1 MNFLRRAVELQP
13 GDTVVISARPVPGNE
28 VSVMDTVNRVLGYG
42 TGPRAA
48 LVFGVACYILGAV
61 LLKPVVEKR
70 REDSPA
76 PVEAAS

>member
-1 MNFLRRAVELQP
+1 
-13 GDTVVISARPVPGNE
+13 
-28 VSVMDTVNRVLGYG
+28 MDTVNRVLGYG